1 MPRPRVAM
9 RRIKE
14 VLRLK
19 HGLGLSDTAVSRSVR
34 IARSTVKDYLDRA
47 AAAGLNWEITA
58 ELSEEEL
65 DRRLFAAA
73 DTRHPGRALPD
84 WEAVE
89 KELRGRG
96 VTLRLLW
103 LEYLGRHPEG
113 YRYTQFCAHF
123 HAWQRRSR
131 PPTMRRQHRA
141 GEALEVD
148 WAGMTLSIIDQ
159 GVVRQAQVFVA
170 CLPCSDLTYAEAS
183 WTQGHEDWL
192 GAHVR
197 AFAYIGGCP
206 QKLIPDNTKTGV
218 TDANYWDP
226 VLNRSYHALAR
237 HYNVAIVPARVRR
250 PRDKPSAENAVKMV
264 EMWVLAPLR
273 HRQFFSLAEA
283 NAAIAEKIEE
293 WNNRPLAR
301 RSRQHRLPPRRRRPF
316 LLGAAPAGAPP
327 PRRLPDR
334 GRGGG
339 LPPRRACRQPY
350 PQRGQGPPHHG
361 ARAHAAGAPGHGQAH
376 PRQAARRRRGAG
388 CDDRHLCRPAARRAR
403 ASRAGC
409 ARLSRRA
416 AARRRLRQGPA
427 RARLRARARRR
438 RPVLALRRAAAQGR
452 PAARL
457 PRCRRREWL
466 GSARQP
472 ARLGLLQLTF
482 PRLEPRTRRCC
493 IRRSRRCA
501 DCASPAWPRRW
512 RSSRRYPTAIASAST
527 SASPC
532 WSIARRSSGTMQRWR
547 SGCASPGCARRPASR
562 TSTTAPCAVSIAA

>member
-1 MPRPRVAM
+1 M

-19 HGLGLSDTAVSRSVR
+19 ALGLSDTAVSRSVR
-34 IARSTVKDYLDRA
+34 VARSTVKEYLDRA
-47 AAAGLNWEITA
+47 AAAGLGWEIAA

-73 DTRHPGRALPD
+73 DTRHPDRPVPD

-103 LEYLGRHPEG
+103 LEYLSQHPEG

-148 WAGMTLSIIDQ
+148 YAGMTLSVIDK
-159 GVVRQAQVFVA
+159 GVVREAQVFVA

-206 QKLIPDNTKTGV
+206 RKVIPDNLKTGV

-226 VLNRSYHALAR
+226 VLNRSYHALGR

-250 PRDKPSAENAVKMV
+250 PRDKPTAENAVRLV

-283 NAAIAEKIEE
+283 NAALAEKIEDGTTD
-293 WNNRPLAR
+293 
-301 RSRQHRLPPRRRRPF
+301 RLR
-316 LLGAAPAGAPP
+316 
-327 PRRLPDR
+327 
-334 GRGGG
+334 
-339 LPPRRACRQPY
+339 
-350 PQRGQGPPHHG
+350 
-361 ARAHAAGAPGHGQAH
+361 
-376 PRQAARRRRGAG
+376 
-388 CDDRHLCRPAARRAR
+388 RRAR
-403 ASRAGC
+403 AAG
-409 ARLSRRA
+409 ARCSRRSSA
-416 AARRRLRQGPA
+416 TSSN
-427 RARLRARARRR
+427 
-438 RPVLALRRAAAQGR
+438 
-452 PAARL
+452 
-457 PRCRRREWL
+457 RCRRRL
-466 GSARQP
+466 LSSAS
-472 ARLGLLQLTF
+472 G
-482 PRLEPRTRRCC
+482 
-493 IRRSRRCA
+493 SRR
-501 DCASPAWPRRW
+501 
-512 RSSRRYPTAIASAST
+512 AST
-527 SASPC
+527 STTTSLSTATSIPC
-532 WSIARRSSGTMQRWR
+532 RTGWCINGSTSS
-547 SGCASPGCARRPASR
+547 
-562 TSTTAPCAVSIAA
+562 